1 MLKLLTETDGV
12 SGNEGAVAK
21 LIKSLIE
28 PYCDD
33 IVIDNMGNVI
43 CRKNGRTGNKTVL
56 LCAHTDEVGFIV
68 NQITDDGYIKF
79 LTVGGI
85 ETKILLSQ
93 KVRKGDVK
101 GVISLKAVHLTEK
114 EEREQI
120 PKEEELYIDIGASSK
135 EEAEKYVKKGD
146 YFAFDSEFIQQGD
159 MIKAK
164 ALDDRVGCA
173 MLIEVL
179 KMDLD
184 CNIICAFVTCEEVGH
199 LGAIA
204 ALENIKADYALVREG
219 TSCNDMAGVPDE
231 KRVTRFGGGI
241 AISVMDYGSVASQS
255 LAQKLI
261 ATADKNGVKW
271 QYKASVRGG
280 NDARVVS
287 TSGGGIETVS
297 LSVPCKYIHSP
308 ISVMNKNDFDSG
320 LMLVAKFLEVA
331 EVI

>member
-12 SGNEGAVAK
+12 SGNEGAVAE

-28 PYCDD
+28 PYCEDVVSD
-33 IVIDNMGNVI
+33 SMGNVI
-43 CRKNGRTGNKTVL
+43 CRKKGKTGKKTVL

-68 NQITDDGYIKF
+68 SQITDDGYLKF

-101 GVISLKAVHLTEK
+101 GVISLKAVHLTEN
-114 EEREQI
+114 EEREKV

-135 EEAEKYVKKGD
+135 TEAEKYVKKGD
-146 YFAFDSEFIQQGD
+146 YFAFDSDFIQQGD

-173 MLIEVL
+173 MLIEML
-179 KMDLD
+179 KLDLE
-184 CNIICAFVTCEEVGH
+184 CNLICAFVTCEEVGH
-199 LGAIA
+199 LGAIS
-204 ALENIKADYALVREG
+204 ALENIEADYALVIEG

-241 AISVMDYGSVASQS
+241 AISVMDYGSVASPC
-255 LAQKLI
+255 LVQKLI
-261 ATADKNGVKW
+261 ETADKNGVKW

-287 TSGGGIETVS
+287 TSGGGIETAS
-297 LSVPCKYIHSP
+297 LSVPCKYIH
-308 ISVMNKNDFDSG
+308 KNDFDSG
-320 LMLVAKFLEVA
+320 LMLVAKFLDVA